1 MLHSNA
7 GELHQLFS
15 TFNRVWGAGGDASL
29 SLKTVDGKVS
39 AVLEIQLGPPSAPR
53 PGAPEA
59 QQQAAGNW
67 NQQPGQHRSQ
77 RRRGP
82 GRQARDA
89 ARRKAWKNRRQEVQP
104 FLIPPPPPALPP
116 RRLVTVIKENTN
128 RSSFCKLNGEA
139 REEPTKPEGKGEV
152 KASDGRQELH
162 CHCLDDPNY
171 EYDPNNDED
180 RCLIWTPP
188 DGCTSTDICCNSDCV
203 AFHGNPK
210 G

>member
-1 MLHSNA
+1 MLHSNS

-77 RRRGP
+77 RRRGTRHEMLHDMKL
-82 GRQARDA
+82 G
-89 ARRKAWKNRRQEVQP
+89 
-104 FLIPPPPPALPP
+104 
-116 RRLVTVIKENTN
+116 EN
-128 RSSFCKLNGEA
+128 
-139 REEPTKPEGKGEV
+139 
-152 KASDGRQELH
+152 DGRTASRPIHFFNPHHHRLH
-162 CHCLDDPNY
+162 PLLILLDD
-171 EYDPNNDED
+171 
-180 RCLIWTPP
+180 W
-188 DGCTSTDICCNSDCV
+188 
-203 AFHGNPK
+203 
-210 G
+210 